1 MKLFTLVALFS
12 AALVVAMPI
21 TSRNEGSR
29 ISSDN
34 WIRINGKMH

>member
-1 MKLFTLVALFS
+1 MKLFALIALFS

-29 ISSDN
+29 IFSDN
-34 WIRINGKMH
+34 SI